1 MIKLVLFDLDGVLI
15 DAKKIH
21 YVALNDAIDFIGAYK
36 QGYKHSN
43 IDYRITEEEHTS
55 TYDGL
60 KTTQKLDMLTK
71 RKGLPEAWHDEISES
86 KQLYTRQLLNKL
98 KPIDA
103 ICDLFQKLEDD
114 GYMIGVCS
122 NSIRRSVLTSLAKTK
137 LIHHCSVILSNED
150 VKNGKPHP
158 EMYWKAMSMMG
169 VLPEETVIV
178 EDSPPGLLAA
188 QRSRAEYI

>member
-60 KTTQKLDMLTK
+60 KTTQKLDMLTP
-71 RKGLPEAWHDEISES
+71 LPHMPLCNLDSIS
-86 KQLYTRQLLNKL
+86 K
-98 KPIDA
+98 
-103 ICDLFQKLEDD
+103 F
-114 GYMIGVCS
+114 
-122 NSIRRSVLTSLAKTK
+122 
-137 LIHHCSVILSNED
+137 
-150 VKNGKPHP
+150 
-158 EMYWKAMSMMG
+158 
-169 VLPEETVIV
+169 
-178 EDSPPGLLAA
+178 
-188 QRSRAEYI
+188 